1 MIALIAAVLLLMV
14 IAFVIVRDAR
24 RVAPVSDSEL
34 NEGNSARA
42 QAARMRQRRA
52 KAKAARRQRK
62 RNR

>member
-14 IAFVIVRDAR
+14 IAFVIIRDAR
-24 RVAPVSDSEL
+24 RVAPVSESEL
-34 NEGNSARA
+34 SGGTSARD
-42 QAARMRQRRA
+42 QAARHASRRA